1 MSIID
6 GIFEAGVV
14 GCGGAGFPTHIK
26 FSGKGIQ
33 HLILNGAECEPL
45 LRTDRYIMK
54 NKAKELIDA
63 AEAIRLAIGAK
74 DCTIAL
80 KRSYV
85 KEIEALDRAISEA
98 GVSVTLHL
106 MDSFYPAGDEH
117 VVVYEVLGTPV
128 PPMGIPLDV
137 GAVVSNVATVL
148 AVKDALEG
156 IPFTQKYVTVTGRVK
171 QPVILRVPVGT
182 SFESCIRLA
191 GGALDEDY
199 VVISGGPMMGVP
211 LSKEESQ
218 SAVVTK
224 TTSGIILVSLFS
236 YLATHSKIS
245 LQHMKNRAAAACIQ
259 CNFCTQLCPRYLLG
273 HPLEPHRIMRK
284 MAAGGDFA
292 DMLEDPDIQSAA
304 LCCECGVCETYACPM
319 ELQPRRINAL
329 IKQELAKAG
338 MRYQPQKGENLADSN
353 RDYRKVPTKRMA
365 ARAGVLQYY
374 DCDIDTFI
382 EGIPDKVHI
391 LLKQHAGLPA
401 QPLVAEGQ
409 RVAQGQ
415 MIGAC
420 PNDKMGANIHASI
433 DGVVTA
439 VNESGITIERR
450 E

>member
-1 MSIID
+1 MSMID

-54 NKAKELIDA
+54 NKAKELIFA
-63 AEAIRLAIGAK
+63 AEAIRLATGAK

-80 KRSYV
+80 KRTYI
-85 KEIEALDRAISEA
+85 KEIEALEKAIDEA
-98 GVSVTLHL
+98 GVLIKLHL

-156 IPFTQKYVTVTGRVK
+156 IAFTQKYLTITGRVK
-171 QPVILRVPVGT
+171 NPVILRVPVGT
-182 SFESCIRLA
+182 GFETCIRLA

-211 LSKEESQ
+211 LTKEESQ

-224 TTSGIILVSLFS
+224 TTSGIIVVPTSS

-259 CNFCTQLCPRYLLG
+259 CNFCTQLCPRNLLG

-292 DMLEDPDIQSAA
+292 DMLEDPDIRGAA

-338 MRYQPQKGENLADSN
+338 IRYQPKEGEYPPDSN
-353 RDYRKVPTKRMA
+353 RDYREVPTKRIA
-365 ARAGVLQYY
+365 ARAGVSQFY
-374 DCDIDTFI
+374 DYEI
-382 EGIPDKVHI
+382 ETLIENIPEKVTI

-401 QPLVAEGQ
+401 QPLVSQGE
-409 RVAQGQ
+409 RVAIGQ
-415 MIGAC
+415 MIGGC
-420 PNDKMGANIHASI
+420 PQGKMGANIHASI
-433 DGVVTA
+433 DGIVTS